1 MQVKVLIVC
10 MCCRPATETHEIAER
25 KMKELE
31 KLRDAWGIDKD
42 AVEGQ
47 AFDRELQV
55 HHPTC
60 WNNATSP

>member
-1 MQVKVLIVC
+1 
-10 MCCRPATETHEIAER
+10 
-25 KMKELE
+25 MKELE

-55 HHPTC
+55 WLRFGLRLPLM
-60 WNNATSP
+60 SLKLQLLS

>member
-1 MQVKVLIVC
+1 MHVF
-10 MCCRPATETHEIAER
+10 CCRPATETHEIAER

-55 HHPTC
+55 IHLMC
-60 WNNATSP
+60 WNSSTGP